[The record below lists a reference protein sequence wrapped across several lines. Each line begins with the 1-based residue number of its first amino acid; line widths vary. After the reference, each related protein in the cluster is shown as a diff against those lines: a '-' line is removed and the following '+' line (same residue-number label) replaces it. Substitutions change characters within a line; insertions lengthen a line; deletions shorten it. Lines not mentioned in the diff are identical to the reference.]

1 MLFNWES
8 VTDILKERCILNFT
22 FKWSKDTIQLLD
34 TEDEGTTIFQH
45 IAEHLPSDS
54 VS

>member
-8 VTDILKERCILNFT
+8 DYWHSEGSVYP
-22 FKWSKDTIQLLD
+22 QLQIRAVHD
-34 TEDEGTTIFQH
+34 TEDEGTMIFQDTV
-45 IAEHLPSDS
+45 EHLPSDS